1 MSLCSTQPPEH
12 RVLAQSTIGV
22 LFDFHLMQK
31 NMIKRWHILALL
43 VGVGLILFGLAE
55 HFGWQVLPSGAE
67 DKSQ

>member
-1 MSLCSTQPPEH
+1 
-12 RVLAQSTIGV
+12 
-22 LFDFHLMQK
+22 MQK